1 MADLNETMW
10 NLVNQPIKA
19 LYLHY
24 YIAYCHQTWQ
34 GGDLAWGAPT
44 DKVTW
49 PFDHVVLGDYVAI
62 LKHISATRVP
72 VATKLS
78 RMVIYLEGLL
88 PIELLHPLVM
98 WPC

>member
-49 PFDHVVLGDYVAI
+49 PFDHVVLWDYVAI

-78 RMVIYLEGLL
+78 RLL
-88 PIELLHPLVM
+88 PIELLHTLVM

>member
-49 PFDHVVLGDYVAI
+49 PFDHVVLWDYVAI

-78 RMVIYLEGLL
+78 RMVIYLEGLFL
-88 PIELLHPLVM
+88 
-98 WPC
+98 